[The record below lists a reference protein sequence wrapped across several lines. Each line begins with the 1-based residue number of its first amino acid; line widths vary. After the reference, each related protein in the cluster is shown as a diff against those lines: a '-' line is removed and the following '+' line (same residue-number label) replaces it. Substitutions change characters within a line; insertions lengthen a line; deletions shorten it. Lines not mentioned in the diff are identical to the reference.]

1 MKSQDLAFEACVLSG
16 ETGTF
21 DKTLGITEKGDS
33 GKETKQYGQICGVQA
48 FYHLYKGRWTCQ
60 EECKGQR
67 V

>member
-33 GKETKQYGQICGVQA
+33 GQEAKQ
-48 FYHLYKGRWTCQ
+48 
-60 EECKGQR
+60 
-67 V
+67 